1 MMSKDDF
8 YFAWSKLHGDAKIAG
23 IVKGWLSISFST
35 SKALARIR
43 ITPNALTIL
52 GLVFGVLL
60 YMNANAIWAPLI
72 LVISLICDGVD
83 GSLAIITGKS
93 SKWGALLDSV
103 VDRLTEVFWILAL
116 YSLGVDSKIL
126 IAVLILASAQEY
138 LRARAGGVGLTQ
150 VGVVTV
156 AERPVRASFVFTA
169 LVAFNLNLEILNQI
183 TFVWLILQA
192 FSFLTVAKFVAAKLN

>member
-1 MMSKDDF
+1 MTKDEF
-8 YFAWSKLHGDAKIAG
+8 FLAWSKLHGDAKVSG
-23 IVKGWLSISFST
+23 IVKGWLSISFPV
-35 SKALARIR
+35 SKVLAKMRV
-43 ITPNALTIL
+43 TPNALTIL
-52 GLVFGVLL
+52 GLVFGILL
-60 YMNANAIWAPLI
+60 YMNSSAIWAPLI

-83 GSLAIITGKS
+83 GSLAIITRQS

-103 VDRLTEVFWILAL
+103 VDRVTEVFWVLAL

-126 IAVLILASAQEY
+126 ITVLILASTQEY
-138 LRARAGGVGLTQ
+138 LRARAGGVGLKQ

-156 AERPVRASFVFTA
+156 AERPVRASFIFIA

-192 FSFLTVAKFVAAKLN
+192 ISFLTVVRFTAAKLN

>member
-1 MMSKDDF
+1 MTKNEF
-8 YFAWSKLHGDAKIAG
+8 YLAWSKLHGDAKIAG
-23 IVKGWLSISFST
+23 IVKGWLSISFPT
-35 SKALARIR
+35 SKALVRIR

>member
-1 MMSKDDF
+1 MTKDEF
-8 YFAWSKLHGDAKIAG
+8 FLAWSDLHGDAKVSG
-23 IVKGWLSISFST
+23 IVKGWLSISFPV
-35 SKALARIR
+35 SKALAKIR
-43 ITPNALTIL
+43 VTPNTLTIL
-52 GLVFGVLL
+52 GLVFGILL
-60 YMNANAIWAPLI
+60 YMNSNAIWAPLI

-83 GSLAIITGKS
+83 GSLAIITRQS

-103 VDRLTEVFWILAL
+103 VDRLTEVFWVLAL

-126 IAVLILASAQEY
+126 ITVLILASTQEY
-138 LRARAGGVGLTQ
+138 LRARAGGVGLKQ

-156 AERPVRASFVFTA
+156 AERPVRASFIFIA

-192 FSFLTVAKFVAAKLN
+192 ISFLTVVRFTAAKLN

>member
-1 MMSKDDF
+1 MTKDEF
-8 YFAWSKLHGDAKIAG
+8 FLAWSKLHGDAKVSG
-23 IVKGWLSISFST
+23 IVKGWLSISFPV
-35 SKALARIR
+35 SKALAKMRV
-43 ITPNALTIL
+43 TPNALTIL
-52 GLVFGVLL
+52 GLVFGILL
-60 YMNANAIWAPLI
+60 YMTSSAIWAPLI

-83 GSLAIITGKS
+83 GSLAIITRQS

-103 VDRLTEVFWILAL
+103 VDRLTEVFWVLAL

-126 IAVLILASAQEY
+126 ITVLILASTQEY
-138 LRARAGGVGLTQ
+138 LRARAGGVGLKQ

-156 AERPVRASFVFTA
+156 AERPVRASFIFIA

-192 FSFLTVAKFVAAKLN
+192 ISFLTVVRFTAAKLN

>member
-1 MMSKDDF
+1 MTKNEF
-8 YFAWSKLHGDAKIAG
+8 YLAWSKLHGDAKIAG
-23 IVKGWLSISFST
+23 IVKGWLSISFPT

-52 GLVFGVLL
+52 GLMFGVLL

-150 VGVVTV
+150 VGVVTL
-156 AERPVRASFVFTA
+156 AERPVRASFVFVA

>member
-1 MMSKDDF
+1 MTKNEF

-23 IVKGWLSISFST
+23 IVKGWLSISFPT
-35 SKALARIR
+35 SKALVRIR

-52 GLVFGVLL
+52 GLVFGILL
-60 YMNANAIWAPLI
+60 YMNSNALWAPLI

-103 VDRLTEVFWILAL
+103 VDRLTEFFWILAL
-116 YSLGVDSKIL
+116 YSLGVNSKIL
-126 IAVLILASAQEY
+126 ITVLILASAQEY

-156 AERPVRASFVFTA
+156 AERPVRASFVFIA

>member
-1 MMSKDDF
+1 MTKDEF
-8 YFAWSKLHGDAKIAG
+8 FLAWSKLHGDAKVSG
-23 IVKGWLSISFST
+23 IVKGWLSISFPV
-35 SKALARIR
+35 SKALAKIR
-43 ITPNALTIL
+43 VTPNALTIL
-52 GLVFGVLL
+52 GLVFGILL
-60 YMNANAIWAPLI
+60 YMNSSAIWAPLI

-83 GSLAIITGKS
+83 GSLAIITRQS

-126 IAVLILASAQEY
+126 ITVLILSSTQEY
-138 LRARAGGVGLTQ
+138 LRARAGGVGLKQ

-156 AERPVRASFVFTA
+156 AERPVRASFIFIA

-192 FSFLTVAKFVAAKLN
+192 ISFLTVVRFTAAKLN

>member
-1 MMSKDDF
+1 MTKDEF
-8 YFAWSKLHGDAKIAG
+8 FLAWSKLHGDAKVSG
-23 IVKGWLSISFST
+23 IVKGWLSISFT
-35 SKALARIR
+35 VSKALAKMRV
-43 ITPNALTIL
+43 TPNALTIL
-52 GLVFGVLL
+52 GLVFGILL
-60 YMNANAIWAPLI
+60 YMNSSAIWAPLI

-83 GSLAIITGKS
+83 GSLAIITRQS

-103 VDRLTEVFWILAL
+103 VDRLTEVFWVFAL

-126 IAVLILASAQEY
+126 ITVLILASTQEY
-138 LRARAGGVGLTQ
+138 LRARAGGVGLKQ

-156 AERPVRASFVFTA
+156 AERPVRASFIFIA

-192 FSFLTVAKFVAAKLN
+192 ISFLTVVRFTAAKLN

>member
-1 MMSKDDF
+1 MTKDEF
-8 YFAWSKLHGDAKIAG
+8 FLAWSKLHGDAKVSG
-23 IVKGWLSISFST
+23 IVKAWLSISFT
-35 SKALARIR
+35 VSKALAKMRV
-43 ITPNALTIL
+43 TPNALTIL
-52 GLVFGVLL
+52 GLVFGILL
-60 YMNANAIWAPLI
+60 YMNSNAIWAPLI

-83 GSLAIITGKS
+83 GSLAIITRQS

-103 VDRLTEVFWILAL
+103 VDRLTEVFWVLAL

-126 IAVLILASAQEY
+126 ITVLILASTQEY
-138 LRARAGGVGLTQ
+138 LRARAGGVGLKQ

-156 AERPVRASFVFTA
+156 AERPVRASFIFIA

-192 FSFLTVAKFVAAKLN
+192 ISFLTVVRFTAAKLN

>member
-1 MMSKDDF
+1 MTKDEF
-8 YFAWSKLHGDAKIAG
+8 FLACSKLHGDAKVSG
-23 IVKGWLSISFST
+23 IVKGWLSISFPV
-35 SKALARIR
+35 SKALAKIR
-43 ITPNALTIL
+43 VTPNALTIL
-52 GLVFGVLL
+52 GLVFGILL
-60 YMNANAIWAPLI
+60 YMNSSAIWAPLI

-83 GSLAIITGKS
+83 GSLAIITRQS

-103 VDRLTEVFWILAL
+103 VDRLTEVFWVFAL

-126 IAVLILASAQEY
+126 ITVLILASTQEY
-138 LRARAGGVGLTQ
+138 LRARAGGVGLKQ

-156 AERPVRASFVFTA
+156 AERPVRASFIFIA

-192 FSFLTVAKFVAAKLN
+192 ISFLTVVRFTAAKLN

>member
-1 MMSKDDF
+1 MTKNEF
-8 YFAWSKLHGDAKIAG
+8 YLAWSNLHGDAKIAG
-23 IVKGWLSISFST
+23 IVKGWLSISFPT

-156 AERPVRASFVFTA
+156 AERPVRASFVFIA
-169 LVAFNLNLEILNQI
+169 LVAFNLNLEMLNQI

-192 FSFLTVAKFVAAKLN
+192 ISFLTVAKFVAAKLN

>member
-1 MMSKDDF
+1 MTKDEF
-8 YFAWSKLHGDAKIAG
+8 FLAWSKLHGDAKVSG
-23 IVKGWLSISFST
+23 IVKSWLSISFPV
-35 SKALARIR
+35 SKALAKMRV
-43 ITPNALTIL
+43 TPNALTIL
-52 GLVFGVLL
+52 GLVFGILL
-60 YMNANAIWAPLI
+60 YINSSAIWAPLI

-83 GSLAIITGKS
+83 GSLAIITRQS

-103 VDRLTEVFWILAL
+103 VDRLTEVFWVLAL

-126 IAVLILASAQEY
+126 ITVLILASTQEY
-138 LRARAGGVGLTQ
+138 LRARAGGVGLKQ

-156 AERPVRASFVFTA
+156 AERPVRASFIFIA

-192 FSFLTVAKFVAAKLN
+192 ISFLTVVRFTAAKLN

>member
-1 MMSKDDF
+1 MTKDEF
-8 YFAWSKLHGDAKIAG
+8 FLAWSKLHGDAKVSG
-23 IVKGWLSISFST
+23 IVKGWLSISFT
-35 SKALARIR
+35 FSKALAKIR
-43 ITPNALTIL
+43 VTPNALTIL
-52 GLVFGVLL
+52 GLVFGILL
-60 YMNANAIWAPLI
+60 YMNSSAIWAPLI

-83 GSLAIITGKS
+83 GSLAIITRQS

-103 VDRLTEVFWILAL
+103 VDRVTEVFWVLAL

-126 IAVLILASAQEY
+126 ITVLILASTQEY
-138 LRARAGGVGLTQ
+138 LRARAGGVGLKQ

-156 AERPVRASFVFTA
+156 AERPVRASFIFIA

-192 FSFLTVAKFVAAKLN
+192 ISFLTVVRFTAAKLN

>member
-1 MMSKDDF
+1 MTKDEF
-8 YFAWSKLHGDAKIAG
+8 FLAWSKLHGDAKVSG
-23 IVKGWLSISFST
+23 IVKGWLSISFPV
-35 SKALARIR
+35 SKALAKIR
-43 ITPNALTIL
+43 VTPNALTIL
-52 GLVFGVLL
+52 GLVFGILL
-60 YMNANAIWAPLI
+60 YMNSNAIWAPLI

-83 GSLAIITGKS
+83 GSLAIITRQS

-103 VDRLTEVFWILAL
+103 VDRLTEVFWVFAL

-126 IAVLILASAQEY
+126 ITVLILASAQEY
-138 LRARAGGVGLTQ
+138 LRARAGGVGLKQ

-156 AERPVRASFVFTA
+156 AERPVRASFIFIA

-192 FSFLTVAKFVAAKLN
+192 ISFLTVVRFTAAKLN

>member
-35 SKALARIR
+35 SKVLARIR

>member
-1 MMSKDDF
+1 
-8 YFAWSKLHGDAKIAG
+8 
-23 IVKGWLSISFST
+23 
-35 SKALARIR
+35 
-43 ITPNALTIL
+43 
-52 GLVFGVLL
+52 
-60 YMNANAIWAPLI
+60 
-72 LVISLICDGVD
+72 
-83 GSLAIITGKS
+83 
-93 SKWGALLDSV
+93 
-103 VDRLTEVFWILAL
+103 
-116 YSLGVDSKIL
+116 LGVDSKIL

>member
-1 MMSKDDF
+1 MTKDEF
-8 YFAWSKLHGDAKIAG
+8 FLAWSKLHGDAKVSG
-23 IVKGWLSISFST
+23 IVKGWLSISFPV
-35 SKALARIR
+35 SKALAKIR
-43 ITPNALTIL
+43 VTPNALTIL
-52 GLVFGVLL
+52 GLVFGILL
-60 YMNANAIWAPLI
+60 YMNSSAIWAPLI

-83 GSLAIITGKS
+83 GSLAIIIRQS

-103 VDRLTEVFWILAL
+103 VDRLTEVFWVLAL

-126 IAVLILASAQEY
+126 ITVLILASTQEY
-138 LRARAGGVGLTQ
+138 LRARAGGVGLKQ

-156 AERPVRASFVFTA
+156 AERPVRASFIFIA

-192 FSFLTVAKFVAAKLN
+192 ISFLTVVRFTAAKLN

>member
-1 MMSKDDF
+1 MTKGEF
-8 YFAWSKLHGDAKIAG
+8 FLAWSKLHGDAKVSG
-23 IVKGWLSISFST
+23 IVKGWLSISFPV
-35 SKALARIR
+35 SKALAKIR
-43 ITPNALTIL
+43 VTPNALTIL
-52 GLVFGVLL
+52 GLVFGILL
-60 YMNANAIWAPLI
+60 YMNSNAIWAPLI

-83 GSLAIITGKS
+83 GSLAIITRQS

-103 VDRLTEVFWILAL
+103 VDRLTEVFWVLAL

-126 IAVLILASAQEY
+126 ITVLILASTQEY
-138 LRARAGGVGLTQ
+138 LRARAGGVGLKQ

-156 AERPVRASFVFTA
+156 AERPVRASFIFIA

-192 FSFLTVAKFVAAKLN
+192 ISFLTVVRFTAAKLN

>member
-1 MMSKDDF
+1 MTKNEF
-8 YFAWSKLHGDAKIAG
+8 YLAWSKLHGDAKIAG
-23 IVKGWLSISFST
+23 VVKGWLSISFST
-35 SKALARIR
+35 SKALVRIR

>member
-1 MMSKDDF
+1 MTKNEF
-8 YFAWSKLHGDAKIAG
+8 YLAWSKLHGDTKIAG

-60 YMNANAIWAPLI
+60 YMNSNAIWAPLI
-72 LVISLICDGVD
+72 LVISLICDGID

-103 VDRLTEVFWILAL
+103 VDRLTEFFWILAL

>member
-1 MMSKDDF
+1 MMSKDEF

-23 IVKGWLSISFST
+23 IVKGWLSISFPT

-93 SKWGALLDSV
+93 SKWGGLLDSV

-156 AERPVRASFVFTA
+156 AERPVRASFVFIA

-192 FSFLTVAKFVAAKLN
+192 ISFLTVAKFVAAKLN